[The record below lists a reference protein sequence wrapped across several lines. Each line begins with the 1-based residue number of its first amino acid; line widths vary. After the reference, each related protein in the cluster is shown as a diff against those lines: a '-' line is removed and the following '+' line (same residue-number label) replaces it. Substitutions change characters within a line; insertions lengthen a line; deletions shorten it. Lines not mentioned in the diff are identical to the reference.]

1 MSRFREQ
8 DPRKAA
14 EAVFSSAKKSEPA
27 KESTQ
32 APIIP
37 GAKEQVTLRL
47 DKDVVEYF
55 QSEGSGWQGRMNDAL
70 RRAAGL

>member
-1 MSRFREQ
+1 VSRHRAQ

-14 EAVFSSAKKSEPA
+14 EAVFSPARNSEPA
-27 KESTQ
+27 VAEKR
-32 APIIP
+32 APFIP

-55 QSEGSGWQGRMNDAL
+55 QSEGSGWQDRMNDAL